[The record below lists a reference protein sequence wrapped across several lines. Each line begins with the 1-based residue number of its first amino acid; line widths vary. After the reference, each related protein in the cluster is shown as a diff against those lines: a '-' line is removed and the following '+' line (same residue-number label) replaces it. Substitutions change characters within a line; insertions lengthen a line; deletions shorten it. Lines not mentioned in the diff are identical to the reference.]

1 MIKPSQLVL
10 DVSAIEINRLVGTIK
25 KGIASPVLNLIGD
38 DAKSDIKELTTPF
51 KGVSSIS
58 ISDDNAIK
66 ILNKENLTLQ
76 VVPSVV
82 TQEAFLINKQ
92 GYDYEQF
99 IYVDDKEG
107 LFDWVLRKYKGKD
120 RENILNGSQ
129 PLRIR
134 PNTEASALGSPE
146 RDFFGLAFKKLI
158 YKKAK
163 YGLSDK

>member
-1 MIKPSQLVL
+1 MINPNQLVL
-10 DVSAIEINRLVGTIK
+10 NINAIEMNRLVGVIK
-25 KGIASPVLNLIGD
+25 KGIATPTLNLIGD
-38 DAKSDIKELTTPF
+38 DTKSNIKQLTIPF

-66 ILNKENLTLQ
+66 VLNKQNLTLQ
-76 VVPSVV
+76 IVPSVV
-82 TQEAFLINKQ
+82 TEETFLINKQ

-107 LFDWVLRKYKGKD
+107 LFDWVLRKYRGKD

-129 PLRIR
+129 PLRVR
-134 PNTEASALGSPE
+134 PNNEAMALGSPE
-146 RDFFGLAFKKLI
+146 RDFFGLAFKELI

-163 YGLSDK
+163 YGLSEK